1 MKSMKALL
9 VIAAL
14 TVSSLAMA
22 SGGGDR
28 TFARMEA
35 AKKNAMEAYQAT
47 QKRADQAPVAQ
58 SNVKAVNQA
67 KNLAN

>member
-35 AKKNAMEAYQAT
+35 AKKNAMEAYQAA
-47 QKRADQAPVAQ
+47 QKRTDQAPVAR
-58 SNVKAVNQA
+58 N
-67 KNLAN
+67 

>member
-14 TVSSLAMA
+14 TVSSLAIA

-35 AKKNAMEAYQAT
+35 AKKNAMEAYQAA
-47 QKRADQAPVAQ
+47 QKRTDQAPVA
-58 SNVKAVNQA
+58 
-67 KNLAN
+67 KN

>member
-35 AKKNAMEAYQAT
+35 AKKNAMEAYQAV
-47 QKRADQAPVAQ
+47 QKRTDQAPVA
-58 SNVKAVNQA
+58 
-67 KNLAN
+67 KN

>member
-35 AKKNAMEAYQAT
+35 AKKNAMEAYQAA
-47 QKRADQAPVAQ
+47 QKRTDQAPVA
-58 SNVKAVNQA
+58 
-67 KNLAN
+67 KN

>member
-35 AKKNAMEAYQAT
+35 AQKNAMEAYQAT
-47 QKRADQAPVAQ
+47 QKRADQTPVAK
-58 SNVKAVNQA
+58 SKAKAVNQA
-67 KNLAN
+67 KY